1 MMDSGRAGS
10 TEARHVFSVDLEEY
24 FQVQA
29 FDGVVGRDEWS
40 LIPSR
45 VQASTERILDLL
57 DAAGATATF
66 FTLGWIAE
74 RHPGLVRQIAD
85 RGHEIAS
92 HGYGHEL
99 LTRMG
104 ADEFRQDLR
113 RSRQALEDALGQPV
127 LGYRAPTFSLV
138 PETAWAFDVLIEEGF
153 EYDSS
158 MFPIRRRGYGFPG
171 ANPDVHTLVRP
182 AGRLLEI
189 PMTTRVVAGV
199 RLPAAG
205 GGWFRQ
211 LPYGLTRSGFRQ
223 CEREGRTGMF
233 YIHPW
238 ELDPEQPRMPVPLLQ
253 RVRHYRGLRRM
264 EDRLA
269 RLLREFRFTSV
280 RERFF
285 EARSNAA

>member
-1 MMDSGRAGS
+1 MPATGNDGPPD
-10 TEARHVFSVDLEEY
+10 ARHVFSVDLEEY
-24 FQVQA
+24 FQVHA
-29 FDGVVGRDEWS
+29 FDGVVERDEWNV
-40 LIPSR
+40 IPSR
-45 VQASTERILDLL
+45 VQASTQRILDLL
-57 DAAGATATF
+57 DETGATATF
-66 FTLGWIAE
+66 FTLGWIAD
-74 RHPGLVRQIAD
+74 RHPELVCHIAD

-92 HGYGHEL
+92 HGYGHKL
-99 LTRMG
+99 LTRMD
-104 ADEFRQDLR
+104 ADEFRRDIR
-113 RSRQALEDALGQPV
+113 RSRLALENAAGQPV

-138 PETAWAFDVLIEEGF
+138 PETAWALDVLIEEGF
-153 EYDSS
+153 QYDSS

-171 ANPDVHTLVRP
+171 ANPDVHTLIRP

-189 PMTTRVVAGV
+189 PPTTAVVAGL

-223 CEREGRTGMF
+223 CEQDGRTGMF

-238 ELDPEQPRMPVPLLQ
+238 ELDPEQPRLPVPFLQ
-253 RVRHYRGLRRM
+253 RLRHYRGLRRM
-264 EDRLA
+264 DERLA

-285 EARSNAA
+285 EARSSAA

>member
-1 MMDSGRAGS
+1 MIAPGNDRP
-10 TEARHVFSVDLEEY
+10 TDVRHVFSVDLEEY

-66 FTLGWIAE
+66 FTLGWIAD
-74 RHPGLVRQIAD
+74 RHPGLVRQIAE

-113 RSRQALEDALGQPV
+113 RSRQALENAVSRPV

-189 PMTTRVVAGV
+189 PMTTTVVAGL

-285 EARSNAA
+285 EARFSAA

>member
-1 MMDSGRAGS
+1 MIASGNEIRAD
-10 TEARHVFSVDLEEY
+10 ARHVFSVDLEEY
-24 FQVQA
+24 FQVHA
-29 FDGVVGRDEWS
+29 FDGVVERDEWNM
-40 LIPSR
+40 IPSR
-45 VQASTERILDLL
+45 VHMSTQRILDLL
-57 DAAGATATF
+57 DEAGATATF

-74 RHPGLVRQIAD
+74 RHPELVRQISD

-92 HGYGHEL
+92 HGHGHKL

-113 RSRQALEDALGQPV
+113 RSRQALENAVGRPV

-171 ANPDVHTLVRP
+171 ANPDVHTLIRP

-189 PMTTRVVAGV
+189 PMTTTVVAGL

-238 ELDPEQPRMPVPLLQ
+238 ELDPDQPRMPVPLLQ
-253 RVRHYRGLRRM
+253 RVRHYRGLHRM

-285 EARSNAA
+285 EARSSAA

>member
-1 MMDSGRAGS
+1 MIVPGNDRPADV
-10 TEARHVFSVDLEEY
+10 RHVFSVDLEEY

-66 FTLGWIAE
+66 FTLGWIAD

-113 RSRQALEDALGQPV
+113 RSRQALENAVGRPV

-171 ANPDVHTLVRP
+171 ANPDVHTLIRP

-189 PMTTRVVAGV
+189 PMTTTVVAGL

-223 CEREGRTGMF
+223 CAREGRTGMF

-253 RVRHYRGLRRM
+253 RVRHYRGLHRM

-285 EARSNAA
+285 EARSSAA

>member
-1 MMDSGRAGS
+1 MIAPGNDGPADV
-10 TEARHVFSVDLEEY
+10 RHVFSVDLEEY

-29 FDGVVGRDEWS
+29 FDGVVGREEWS

-57 DAAGATATF
+57 DAARATATF
-66 FTLGWIAE
+66 FTLGWIAD
-74 RHPGLVRQIAD
+74 RHPGLVRQISE

-104 ADEFRQDLR
+104 ADEFRRDLR
-113 RSRQALEDALGQPV
+113 RSRQALENAVGQPV

-171 ANPDVHTLVRP
+171 ANPHVHTLIRP

-189 PMTTRVVAGV
+189 PMTTTVVAGL

-238 ELDPEQPRMPVPLLQ
+238 ELDPEQPRMPVPILQ

-264 EDRLA
+264 ENRLS

-285 EARSNAA
+285 EARSSAA

>member
-1 MMDSGRAGS
+1 M
-10 TEARHVFSVDLEEY
+10 DLEEY

-29 FDGVVGRDEWS
+29 FDGVVGREEWN

-66 FTLGWIAE
+66 FTLGWIAD

-113 RSRQALEDALGQPV
+113 RSRQALEDAVGQPV

-171 ANPDVHTLVRP
+171 ANPDVHTLIRP

>member
-1 MMDSGRAGS
+1 MIDPGRAGS

-29 FDGVVGRDEWS
+29 FDGVVGREEWN

-66 FTLGWIAE
+66 FTLGWIAD

-85 RGHEIAS
+85 RGHVIAS

-113 RSRQALEDALGQPV
+113 RSRQALEDAVGQPV

-171 ANPDVHTLVRP
+171 ANPDVHTLIRP

-211 LPYGLTRSGFRQ
+211 LPFGLTRSGFRQ

-264 EDRLA
+264 QDRLA

>member
-1 MMDSGRAGS
+1 MIAPGNDRP
-10 TEARHVFSVDLEEY
+10 TDVRHVFSVDLEEY

-66 FTLGWIAE
+66 FTLGWIAD
-74 RHPGLVRQIAD
+74 RHPGLVRQIAE

-113 RSRQALEDALGQPV
+113 RSRQALENAVSRPV

-189 PMTTRVVAGV
+189 PMTTTVVAGL

-285 EARSNAA
+285 EARSSAA

>member
-1 MMDSGRAGS
+1 MIAPGNDRPADV
-10 TEARHVFSVDLEEY
+10 RHVFSVDLEEY

-29 FDGVVGRDEWS
+29 FDGVVGREEWTQ
-40 LIPSR
+40 IPSR

-66 FTLGWIAE
+66 FTLGWIAD

-113 RSRQALEDALGQPV
+113 RSRQALEDAVGQPV

-138 PETAWAFDVLIEEGF
+138 PDTAWAFDVLIEEGF

-171 ANPDVHTLVRP
+171 ANPDVHTLIRP